1 MAENEDKSQK
11 TEQAS
16 ARRIRRARD
25 QGQVA
30 LSREAVAF
38 GALALATAGLL
49 AFLPGA
55 LRDALLLMRGVLGR
69 SHEIGSGAA
78 ARGFMLTFLWL
89 CLPVIGCA
97 ALGAILATL
106 LQTRGLVVLSLLKPQ
121 FSRLNPLAS
130 LKKMFGAEHALEVG
144 RNLVKIVVVG
154 AALAFVMGD
163 VARLNASLAMDE
175 GGLLGQMSEGAR
187 KLLYVALGAFALLA
201 GADVLITRRRH
212 LRGLR
217 MSRQELKDEAKESEG
232 DPMVKARQRMLR
244 ETRGRQRM
252 LAAVPTATVV
262 ITNPTHYAV
271 ALRYVPS
278 ESAAPRVVAKGVDLV
293 AERIR
298 ELAREAGVPLLP
310 NPPLA
315 RALWKLDV
323 DTEIPPEHWEAVAEI
338 IAFVMRPRGAT
349 RP

>member
-1 MAENEDKSQK
+1 MAEEEDKSQK
-11 TEQAS
+11 TEDAT
-16 ARRIRRARD
+16 ALRILRARKE
-25 QGQVA
+25 GQVA

-55 LRDALLLMRGVLGR
+55 LRDGLLVMRGVLGR
-69 SHEIGSGAA
+69 SHEIGTDEAA
-78 ARGFMLTFLWL
+78 SGFMLTFMWI
-89 CLPVIGCA
+89 CLPVVGCA
-97 ALGAILATL
+97 ALGAIVATL
-106 LQTRGLVVLSLLKPQ
+106 LQTRGLAVLSLLKPQ
-121 FSRLNPLAS
+121 FSRVNPWVA

-144 RNLVKIVVVG
+144 RNVLKIVLVT
-154 AALAFVMGD
+154 AALAFVVGD
-163 VARLNASLAMDE
+163 LAKLTASLSLDE
-175 GGLLGQMSEGAR
+175 AGMLGLMTEGAR
-187 KLLYVALGAFALLA
+187 KLLYVSLAAFALLA

-217 MSRQELKDEAKESEG
+217 MSRQDLKEEAKESEG
-232 DPMVKARQRMLR
+232 DPMIRARRRWLR
-244 ETRGRQRM
+244 ESRGRQRM

-271 ALRYVPS
+271 ALRYVPA

-298 ELAREAGVPLLP
+298 EAAREAGVPLLP

-338 IAFVMRPRGAT
+338 IAFVMRPRGAS
-349 RP
+349 P